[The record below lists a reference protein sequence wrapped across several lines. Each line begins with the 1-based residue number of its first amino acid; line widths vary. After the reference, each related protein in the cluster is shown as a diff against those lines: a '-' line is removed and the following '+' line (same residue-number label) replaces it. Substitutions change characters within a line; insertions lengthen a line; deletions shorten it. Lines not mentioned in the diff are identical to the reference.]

1 MDLPELMR
9 AFNFDLSFNHNL
21 LAMEWTANIM
31 QQKVL
36 LYPLIIIS
44 TTLVCFALIKLIRG
58 LMSRSLRKASVILRV
73 DPTKYTFLK
82 NTVSVI
88 IISIGVIVVF
98 QLIPELRKLGMPL
111 FAGAGVLTAV
121 VGFASQQALSNIV
134 GGVFIVMFRPF
145 RVGDLIKIGTMHTG
159 TVEDITLRH
168 TVIRDFENR
177 RIIVPNAIMNN
188 EVVEN
193 SHINDETVCVRFE
206 VNIAYSADTDKALD
220 ILQRVAEEHPLTID
234 VRTKSE
240 KDQGQ
245 PKVRVRVVDLTD
257 SAVVIRAWIWTATP
271 DDSFALRFDMFKA
284 IKSRFRDE
292 GIEIPFPQRVVYI
305 RKEQG

>member
-1 MDLPELMR
+1 MDWLNQMLE
-9 AFNFDLSFNHNL
+9 
-21 LAMEWTANIM
+21 
-31 QQKVL
+31 QKVI
-36 LYPLIIIS
+36 LYPAIIFS
-44 TTLVCFALIKLIRG
+44 TTLVCFFLIRIIRG
-58 LMSRSLRKASVILRV
+58 LMNRSIRKASAILKV

-88 IISIGVIVVF
+88 IISIGIIIVF

-121 VGFASQQALSNIV
+121 IGFASQQALSNIV

-193 SHINDETVCVRFE
+193 SNITDERVCLRFE
-206 VNIAYSADTDKALD
+206 VNIAYDADTDKALD
-220 ILQRVAEEHPLTID
+220 LLQRVAEAHPLCID
-234 VRTKSE
+234 IRSKS
-240 KDQGQ
+240 DTASGM
-245 PKVRVRVVDLTD
+245 PKVRVGVVNLTD
-257 SAVVIRAWIWTATP
+257 SAVVLRAWIWTANP
-271 DDSFALRFDMFKA
+271 SDSFALRFDMFKT
-284 IKSRFRDE
+284 IKSRFQDE
-292 GIEIPFPQRVVYI
+292 GVEIPLPQRVVHI
-305 RKEQG
+305 KREH